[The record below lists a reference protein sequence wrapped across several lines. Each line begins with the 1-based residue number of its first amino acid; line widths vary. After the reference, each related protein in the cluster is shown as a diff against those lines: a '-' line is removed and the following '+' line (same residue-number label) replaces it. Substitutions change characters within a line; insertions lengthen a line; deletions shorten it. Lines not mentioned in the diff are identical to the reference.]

1 MRHGAVWRRRP
12 SRRRTYWYF
21 SRCFLINRNRYN
33 IFEICAVPFY
43 CTEFEILADIF
54 WAVSHNILVHTESQN
69 ILEVIF
75 WRCLLRRRCRR
86 ALFSLWR
93 LTAVG
98 ENLSVIFVKPKNHK
112 KANSDL
118 WLDFAW
124 SRQIFTFNGW
134 NSSEKAMFPSIF
146 VLVLARFH
154 FQHQQNCV
162 RRYILCPVIN
172 CYKNNRRFN
181 LWILFI
187 YKLFFDY
194 SRRREFG
201 PLIKL
206 TNPMIHRNES

>member
-12 SRRRTYWYF
+12 SRRRTHF

-33 IFEICAVPFY
+33 IFELCAVPFY
-43 CTEFEILADIF
+43 CTEFEILVDIF
-54 WAVSHNILVHTESQN
+54 WVVVHAESQN

-75 WRCLLRRRCRR
+75 LRCLLRRSRRR

-134 NSSEKAMFPSIF
+134 NWNSSEKAMFPSIF

-162 RRYILCPVIN
+162 RLLYFMPG
-172 CYKNNRRFN
+172 
-181 LWILFI
+181 
-187 YKLFFDY
+187 YKLLQ
-194 SRRREFG
+194 E
-201 PLIKL
+201 
-206 TNPMIHRNES
+206 